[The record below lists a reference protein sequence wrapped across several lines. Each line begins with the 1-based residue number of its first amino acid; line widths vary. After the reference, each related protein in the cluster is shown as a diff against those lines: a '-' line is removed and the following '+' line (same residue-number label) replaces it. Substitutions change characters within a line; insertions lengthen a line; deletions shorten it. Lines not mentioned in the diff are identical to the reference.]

1 MGQIHLENN
10 LPTLQNT
17 KLGWIVSGG
26 MSSVPNHKSV
36 LAAVIKDPVNH
47 SDDETLTAIVK
58 RFWEIEDV
66 SSAKPVVLPED
77 LRCEQLF
84 KENCTRLE
92 NGQYSVRLLSASG
105 FESLGDSYCLARR
118 RFKSLEAKLD
128 RNPAL
133 KVQYSPFLKE
143 FFKVA
148 LCGDICKM
156 YRCVRVSYPDDFLQ
170 CIVWR
175 ENSSDELSVYK
186 LNTVTYGTKPAAF
199 LAIRPMHQL
208 SYDEEESF
216 PIGAEIV
223 RRDFYV
229 DDLISGGETIE
240 EVREIRRQVKSLLSR
255 GHFPIRKWCSNES
268 AALEGESDCDKEQ
281 LIKFHDGSDIAKALG
296 LAWDPSSDQFL
307 FNFSQ
312 ISSSN
317 RVTKRIALST
327 IAKFY
332 DPLGLIT
339 PIVTKSKIFL
349 QSLWKSSVDWDDA
362 LPEPILS
369 SWGELTSQLSIVQN
383 LKFPR
388 FATRP
393 QATIQLHGFCDAST
407 AAYGACLYLR
417 SEDNEGT
424 KAYLLCAKSRVA
436 PLKALTIPRLELS
449 AALLLAELIVS
460 VKETIDL
467 DCAFHCWSDSSIV
480 LAWIRQPPREFNVFV
495 SNRIAKIQEMT
506 KGMSWHHVPTNL
518 NPADVVSRGCTPKEL
533 LDHSLWAKGPPFLLQ
548 NSSEWPSLLDV
559 AKDLPE
565 RRAATLIGTVSK
577 PLLSNSHLSVEEI
590 NSGTVLL
597 LRSIQQIHLAKEYGV
612 LSQSKPCPQKSK
624 LISLRPILG
633 TDRLLRVGGRLQNA
647 NLDYDTKHPILLPK
661 DHPVTKAIIVYFHK
675 KYMHAGSQ
683 ALLATLRQR
692 YWPIGGRKFVASVI
706 NKCVRCFRMRPVTWE
721 HVMGNLPAN
730 RVQPNPAFHTTGV
743 DYCGPFYHKA
753 ESRNKAPHKCYIAV
767 FVCFSTKAAHLEV
780 VQDLTTDSFIAALRR
795 FISLRGS
802 PRTIWSD
809 NATNFVGA
817 KSELGELKELF
828 LSEQHIASIASSC
841 LADGI
846 DWKFIPPRAPHFG
859 GLWEAAVKSAKF
871 HFYRVVGPSILSLDE
886 LRTLAYEIS
895 AILNSRPLCPIS
907 ENAESLEVLT
917 PAHFLKGSSYTKFP
931 EPDVTHLLEGRL
943 SRWQIVT
950 QMQQLFWRRWSSEY
964 LSLLQER
971 SKWRSEGSNIKIG
984 SIVLLKED
992 NIPSLKWPLGRV
1004 QEVIP
1009 GEDGVARVVM
1019 VRTATGIIKRAVA
1032 KLAVLPVDSQQVE
1045 TVPLPTGGIMFGADR
1060 QHLILCT

>member
-1 MGQIHLENN
+1 
-10 LPTLQNT
+10 
-17 KLGWIVSGG
+17 
-26 MSSVPNHKSV
+26 
-36 LAAVIKDPVNH
+36 
-47 SDDETLTAIVK
+47 
-58 RFWEIEDV
+58 
-66 SSAKPVVLPED
+66 
-77 LRCEQLF
+77 
-84 KENCTRLE
+84 
-92 NGQYSVRLLSASG
+92 
-105 FESLGDSYCLARR
+105 
-118 RFKSLEAKLD
+118 
-128 RNPAL
+128 
-133 KVQYSPFLKE
+133 
-143 FFKVA
+143 
-148 LCGDICKM
+148 M
-156 YRCVRVSYPDDFLQ
+156 YRCVRVSYPDDF
-170 CIVWR
+170 WR

-199 LAIRPMHQL
+199 LAIRAMHQL

-229 DDLISGGETIE
+229 DDLISGGETTE
-240 EVREIRRQVKSLLSR
+240 EVREIRRQVKNLLSR
-255 GHFPIRKWCSNES
+255 GHFPIRKWCLNELT
-268 AALEGESDCDKEQ
+268 ALKGESDGDKEQ

-312 ISSSN
+312 ISSGH

-349 QSLWKSSVDWDDA
+349 QSLWKSNVDWDDA

-388 FATRP
+388 FVTRL

-407 AAYGACLYLR
+407 SAYGAYLYLR
-417 SEDNEGT
+417 SEDNEST
-424 KAYLLCAKSRVA
+424 RAYLLCAKSRVA
-436 PLKALTIPRLELS
+436 PLKALTVPRLELS
-449 AALLLAELIVS
+449 AALLLAELILS

-467 DCAFHCWSDSSIV
+467 DCAFHCWSDSTIV
-480 LAWIRQPPREFNVFV
+480 LAWIRQPPREFNEFV
-495 SNRIAKIQEMT
+495 SNRIAKID
-506 KGMSWHHVPTNL
+506 VPTNL
-518 NPADVVSRGCTPKEL
+518 NPADVVSRGCTTKEL
-533 LDHSLWAKGPPFLLQ
+533 LEHSLWANGPPFLLQ

-565 RRAATLIGTVSK
+565 RRSATLIGTVSK
-577 PLLSNSHLSVEEI
+577 PLPSNSHLSVEEI

-597 LRSIQQIHLAKEYGV
+597 LRSIQQIHLAKEYGF

-624 LISLRPILG
+624 LSSLRPILG

-661 DHPVTKAIIVYFHK
+661 DQPVTKAIIVYFHK

-721 HVMGNLPAN
+721 HVM
-730 RVQPNPAFHTTGV
+730 GV

-817 KSELGELKELF
+817 KSELGELKEIIF
-828 LSEQHIASIASSC
+828 E
-841 LADGI
+841 
-846 DWKFIPPRAPHFG
+846 RATYSFDSFF
-859 GLWEAAVKSAKF
+859 V
-871 HFYRVVGPSILSLDE
+871 PSGRDRL
-886 LRTLAYEIS
+886 
-895 AILNSRPLCPIS
+895 
-907 ENAESLEVLT
+907 
-917 PAHFLKGSSYTKFP
+917 
-931 EPDVTHLLEGRL
+931 EPD
-943 SRWQIVT
+943 
-950 QMQQLFWRRWSSEY
+950 
-964 LSLLQER
+964 
-971 SKWRSEGSNIKIG
+971 
-984 SIVLLKED
+984 
-992 NIPSLKWPLGRV
+992 
-1004 QEVIP
+1004 
-1009 GEDGVARVVM
+1009 GEDGKDGVVRVVM

-1032 KLAVLPVDSQQVE
+1032 KLAVLPVDSHQVG
-1045 TVPLPTGGIMFGADR
+1045 TVPLPTGGVCSEQTAG
-1060 QHLILCT
+1060 T